1 MEILAIVMKT
11 EGQDGNWTSCQPGAG
26 RPHLQY
32 FQFCKTSWF
41 TQSIVKGSTYT
52 PNLRQ
57 LKASGTIRS
66 GIKKANS
73 LQSGTTKLE
82 ATHVAF
88 ISDLIIVDLTT
99 FQP

>member
-1 MEILAIVMKT
+1 MLVVIQRVITHELGRGLLKYY
-11 EGQDGNWTSCQPGAG
+11 GGNKYS
-26 RPHLQY
+26 
-32 FQFCKTSWF
+32 
-41 TQSIVKGSTYT
+41 
-52 PNLRQ
+52 
-57 LKASGTIRS
+57 S